1 MRRATLKRT
10 ALAHGIVYLLLFT
23 AGATGNSD
31 EDNLRSIYP
40 PASIMRTYPD
50 MEDRQRKPSEDWRLD
65 KSFHKYWVNSWKAYA
80 KRDFETAIQKLEP
93 LLNEQLTPAQIDE
106 VHYAMA
112 FNYRSLAHEAHLAKD
127 VEAKIRYLK
136 SAAEIERYPPTL
148 TVDNF
153 QIAQAYRS
161 LEDWHQCAEF
171 GERAFNVKLRW
182 IRYASIK
189 SLIVAECQLKAKNI
203 DRARFWVNVALKM
216 RDEKG
221 QRIISEQQWVIDA
234 VDSAFNAKKTDD
246 Q

>member
-10 ALAHGIVYLLLFT
+10 VLAHGTVYMLLFT
-23 AGATGNSD
+23 AFATGNND
-31 EDNLRSIYP
+31 EGNLRSIYP
-40 PASIMRTYPD
+40 PTSIMRTYPD
-50 MEDRQRKPSEDWRLD
+50 MQDRQRKPNKDWRLGA
-65 KSFHKYWVNSWKAYA
+65 SFHQYWIRSWKAYA
-80 KRDFETAIQKLEP
+80 KRDFERAIEKLKP
-93 LLNEQLTPAQIDE
+93 LLKRQLTPAQIDE

-112 FNYRSLAHEAHLAKD
+112 FNYRLLAHEAHL
-127 VEAKIRYLK
+127 VQNIEAKIQYLK
-136 SAAEIERYPPTL
+136 SAAEIERYPPVA

-161 LEDWHQCAEF
+161 LENWDQCAEF
-171 GERAFNVKLRW
+171 GERAFTVKLRW

-203 DRARFWVNVALKM
+203 ERAKFWVDVAQKM
-216 RDEKG
+216 QDEKD

-234 VDSAFNAKKTDD
+234 VDSAFNARKADD